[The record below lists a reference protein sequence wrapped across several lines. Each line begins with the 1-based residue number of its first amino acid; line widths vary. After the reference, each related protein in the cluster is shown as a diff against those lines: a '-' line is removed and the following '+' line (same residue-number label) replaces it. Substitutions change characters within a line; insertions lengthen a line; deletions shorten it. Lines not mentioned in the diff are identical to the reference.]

1 MLELRQ
7 AHPTVIFLSLLLYN
21 LIKENSAM
29 FCHAQQICSGS
40 FPDTV
45 SQVISRLDKP
55 SGRSPRPENY
65 LMQFAGKTV
74 LVKYNIISFILS
86 IYSPLI
92 SFKFRDNPP
101 SAIPVIAYSWLQVN
115 HHWDTVGLLQ
125 QPCLLKDGISR
136 SSLLVGVHEPV

>member
-65 LMQFAGKTV
+65 LVQFAGKTV
-74 LVKYNIISFILS
+74 LVKYNIISLIL
-86 IYSPLI
+86 
-92 SFKFRDNPP
+92 RDNPP